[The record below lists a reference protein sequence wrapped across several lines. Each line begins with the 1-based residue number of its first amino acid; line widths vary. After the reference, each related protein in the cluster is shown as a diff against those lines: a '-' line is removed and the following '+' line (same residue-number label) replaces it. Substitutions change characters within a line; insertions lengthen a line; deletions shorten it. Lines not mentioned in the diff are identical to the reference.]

1 MQQRMPALR
10 SVPTTTRWDTAVR
23 APASVGNAL
32 AHRGAADAFLAV
44 LHALVRI
51 AYAGDGREHLAV
63 HGGHRR
69 SGATA
74 VSHHHLCHHIYGSNS
89 AHREIRVRHIYYSS
103 LLLEKLKL
111 ITHVDMPT

>member
-23 APASVGNAL
+23 ALASVGNAL

-63 HGGHRR
+63 HGVHRR
-69 SGATA
+69 SGVTA
-74 VSHHHLCHHIYGSNS
+74 VRRHHLHRHIYGSNS
-89 AHREIRVRHIYYSS
+89 AHREISARHIY
-103 LLLEKLKL
+103 
-111 ITHVDMPT
+111 ITPVCYFKVETNKGK